1 MSQDFKSQPKN
12 PNRQAFF
19 SFRKKIVSAIFLLAF
34 GALVFGVQN
43 VRAQLVTTDPG
54 STAATVVQTSKDIMK
69 TVKDTWWNKMVKI
82 LTRAGSKAFNVTLRR
97 ALNKVAYDYATALG
111 SGDWGQQPLFQA
123 RNWGDYFS
131 DIGDEAAGEFIEGFA
146 NDFSEENAKL
156 TKELNTQEVNA
167 HNDRANCLKACEES
181 AGSGALM
188 GGDYSQLL
196 AQCQSG
202 CMSAYDA
209 TMGPIKEKEKSL
221 GQNNRPIA
229 TCQPSS
235 IDVKLKIALG
245 LAQVNRPAAP
255 NCSATEMIN
264 NWGKLADNYPDKLKS
279 FSSPDYLAKTLP
291 NIFNP
296 VSNDLGIA
304 LTLRSDLLS
313 KQAEKDA
320 NAKLQASIGQGY
332 TDKRNIAGN
341 LISIPNKSRMDTEAS
356 GQMYAENFGQYT
368 GDAFIDAANI
378 FINQAALTAWNKL
391 MASLAEKAKKGN
403 DKDKDD
409 PCASNLNSEACLFC
423 TKNPN
428 DPSCR
433 KTTKVAGCNPLTDPS
448 CAPVSYA
455 EGNVQEAASVLIK
468 PSFTTQADYDILPSL
483 STCVDPNNPGP
494 TECVIDE
501 RFLQAVTEKKTVAEA
516 IKDNFLNKTWLLSG
530 NSKDYNS
537 YNIRNISILRKY
549 RILPVGWE
557 EAANK
562 IAKLNKKA
570 SLMDLVSCFNPNDEY
585 NEFGSQ
591 FDVRDQAWCEG
602 LVDPN
607 WVLKAPLNYCR
618 KQGSGGQIRDLQIV
632 PGQSGQGAISD
643 LPSSLI
649 VSRADEYC
657 ADEQSCIKEKADGS
671 CEAYGYCNT
680 EKRTWS
686 FGQDACEPI
695 YNTCQTF
702 TKANGSSVSYLKN
715 TLDYGTCNADNAG
728 CQAYS
733 WFGSYNSS
741 NGQVAWDIAKQ
752 IYLNDKAGVCSANEE
767 GCTALYRVKPS
778 WGSNLIMNANFDND
792 QIGDTSDDLAQCTTL
807 GSHLNDWYFRSMSSS
822 ANNCNAEIFDASGL
836 SVNGK
841 ALKLSAQSGDIGI
854 YSGDNHSLL
863 PDDFSFLSGQSYT
876 FSADVYLVSSSGVS
890 LWIGDDAAIPSN
902 AASTSQKGSWQ
913 HLSFT
918 RSALD
923 NINDPEFAVRGEA
936 ESGSVEFYIKN
947 LKFELSDFDTGYR
960 LYGAYK
966 VYEKVLPPYLE
977 AACYVNA
984 GSGVSDYTLKP
995 NAPSICS
1002 TFARKCNKNEAG
1014 CELYSSLD
1022 NFAIP
1027 AQTVPADYCP
1037 GECLGYDTY
1046 VSKQSYF
1053 NSPAAENL
1061 IPRTAR
1067 TCTAASVGCSEFTN
1081 LDETARGGE
1090 NKEYYSFLKQCIKPD
1105 PNACGDFYVWQNG
1118 NESGY
1123 QLQALSLK
1131 IDTADQDPYTVEDD
1145 SAACSETVYNSLPGD
1160 PNYNPDCRQFYNKA
1174 GNVSYHLISKT
1185 VSCSDECKTFRMSE
1199 KNIDATIVNQAACNA
1214 SNQSWD
1220 AVNNVCYSCLSGG
1233 QWDAGQ
1239 QACLYKAIPSE
1250 GTKCSAQENGC
1261 REFNGNR
1268 GNNLRLIQ
1276 TYDFEN
1282 GISPWE
1288 TDDATATSSPD
1299 SNNKD
1304 GSSIKI
1310 DPSGM
1315 GGIKTTLGYIINS
1328 QASYVIKFLAKAENT
1343 TKMRISLSNNDGGV
1357 SVFGPANPDS
1367 LELKGDNSWHSY
1379 QINLNVLN
1387 HEVSSEEYLL
1397 LEVDNIVKLDNV
1409 VLQEISDKYYL
1420 IARSSAI
1427 PDICYYDMLDK
1438 FQGADY
1444 NLGCS
1449 AYADRN
1455 GVQHNLHQ
1463 FSRLCQ
1469 DSAVGCEM
1477 MINTYNYSP
1486 YNSRLFND
1494 LNDNK
1499 VCDSNEPDCVKVK
1512 QDGIV
1517 YAVFDKSKQCNSA
1530 DQGCSLFG
1538 QAQKQGV
1545 TWYFNN
1551 VYKKNNPDSY
1561 DQSLC
1566 RSGDVGCAKWSDD
1579 NGGESYFK
1587 DPGLNACVYRNA
1599 ASGSGKD
1606 WFRIPVKRCDLND
1619 DGQIKNVSG
1628 ANESA
1633 GSLCFSDTDCS
1644 DGHKCLVDNNDYSC
1658 SSSYLKT
1665 IGYGGVNNRIPTPD
1679 GSAGLCEATA
1689 SGCTEYIDPVSKFSS
1704 NLVINPN
1711 FEDTNGD
1718 GKIGDGWTTYTYGSE
1733 IFYKQRISIQ
1743 AGRLYKFYF
1752 SNPVNNFAINFKCDE
1767 DFRALGPDNQF
1778 SGPQKSSKV
1787 LANSPLL
1794 FLSPINNTCEIREGK
1809 ADRSFELK
1817 EAIVSYQKQNE
1828 VDQKSCNGI
1837 VNFENGCVL
1846 FNERSQSGSK
1856 PSSLLGAWDAG
1867 ASRDKNSP
1875 AACGTT
1881 TVSNVSQSC
1890 EDTCYPL
1897 ADISFNTCN
1906 TNKLIKVRPDRTCGA
1921 WLDCSSYAIDPE
1933 TKEKTCY
1940 AVSQCDR
1947 LDDKKECASFVK
1959 AAATSTSI
1967 HSFSFGSDKNS
1978 TGYSLLDKYYLPN
1991 MKEVG
1996 SDIGWHVDFE
2006 SKATPLSCR
2015 KLNTSNTFGTCVF
2028 DKNINTDSIV
2038 SEPENAPTDYPAHGT
2053 GYLKV
2058 LSFYQISPM
2067 PGASC
2072 IPVVKGQDYYLNY
2085 LVNTKNSGIKAKII
2099 IGKCSDNTPGG
2110 SLTSYLAEAP
2120 DGWERK
2126 VNKISIPS
2134 NFNSDGIRIFLTSDA
2149 LDGSAPDYKE
2159 NYVYFDDLN
2168 IEPVLKVGSG
2178 ANDYIAKECRLYP
2191 SNDSLTCLSR
2201 GENVISDG
2209 LYGYCLEH
2217 DKNNKNVCLLWYPL
2231 DSISAGVN
2239 RNNKISGYKGT
2250 FPLNYCTEM
2259 NGNFNLLENRK
2270 TVFMGCFTHNTG
2282 DNWNRCYLNSPAGGT
2297 LHAITSGSTAA
2308 KEVGDFSW
2316 ACNVGNTGS
2325 DASSIFYNQDSDIA
2339 SLCGNN
2345 DYWIFKRQIGGKA
2358 ATFCVPTFYNGWPS
2372 STITTDYP
2380 YVGQENVVAEKPTS
2394 QEFSCN
2400 SGTDSFS
2407 MSEGWWPYNG
2417 MNNKGNVD
2425 ESKNIENPIR
2435 VWDNIAKPR
2444 DPRDLKFAPLSNN
2457 DKESNY
2463 DLVCNKF
2470 TQLVD
2475 LNGYNM
2481 SWVDRLSKNSAYPT
2495 STPDFFKYGANTYKN
2510 APYNLI
2516 GYGRNRESIPFG
2528 AAILPANVDIFG
2540 LTAIKFRDQYSEK
2553 NQEDILAGRPY
2564 GCVGSGCSNI
2574 GSCSLNPNVFCL
2586 LAQEQDGKGYLAS
2599 RSCYGGA
2606 YGKCEPIWQKP
2617 LQVSGVGTVQKDY
2630 ENILK
2635 TLFIKSYAAYDLSGG
2650 TYNYGSYN
2658 FNHSQMA
2665 PSADRIPLCPSTTG
2679 RPADN
2684 SDSFCA
2690 VTPVIENAMI
2700 SSNSNP
2706 VSVPSSGVVNIASAG
2721 VYRLDFNTTIDKE
2734 QQPLR
2739 DIYIDWDD
2747 GNIQVINNQDS
2758 RPSPASPH
2766 RIYHYYSTTGNK
2778 TLKLAVYDNWGIY
2791 INAFAQPIKVEEV
2804 SNSTLLNIV
2813 E

>member
-1 MSQDFKSQPKN
+1 MSQDLKSQPKN
-12 PNRQAFF
+12 INRQAFF
-19 SFRKKIVSAIFLLAF
+19 SFRKKIIATIFLLTF
-34 GALVFGVQN
+34 GALIFGTQN
-43 VRAQLVTTDPG
+43 VKAQTVVTDPPG
-54 STAATVVQTSKDIMK
+54 LVAKITQ
-69 TVKDTWWNKMVKI
+69 TVKDVGREIKTFWKDKLSDI
-82 LTRAGSKAFNVTLRR
+82 LKRAGSKAFQVTLRR

-123 RNWGDYFS
+123 RNWGDYFA
-131 DIGDEAAGEFIEGFA
+131 DIGNEAAGAFIEEFA
-146 NDFSEENAKL
+146 NDFSEESS
-156 TKELNTQEVNA
+156 KEQKEIG
-167 HNDRANCLKACEES
+167 KAES
-181 AGSGALM
+181 AAYDNQQKCLEACPLVPPKVTGVDEDDNPIYEDKTTAV
-188 GGDYSQLL
+188 
-196 AQCQSG
+196 ANCQSG
-202 CMSAYDA
+202 CNKQYK
-209 TMGPIKEKEKSL
+209 TEMGPVNEKKKAIETSR
-221 GQNNRPIA
+221 RPIA

-264 NWGKLADNYPDKLKS
+264 NWKTAADKYAD
-279 FSSPDYLAKTLP
+279 FSDPDYLNKTLP

-341 LISIPNKSRMDTEAS
+341 LISIPNKSRLDTEAS
-356 GQMYAENFGQYT
+356 GQMYADNFGKYT

-391 MASLAEKAKKGN
+391 MASLAEKAKKGDSN
-403 DKDKDD
+403 NPTNNPGKI
-409 PCASNLNSEACLFC
+409 ASGDGSDSSGTGGKSVN
-423 TKNPN
+423 
-428 DPSCR
+428 
-433 KTTKVAGCNPLTDPS
+433 CNPVTDPS
-448 CAPVSYA
+448 CAPVSYG
-455 EGNVQEAASVLIK
+455 EGNIQEAASVLIK

-516 IKDNFLNKTWLLSG
+516 IKENFLNKTWLLSG
-530 NSKDYNS
+530 DSKDSNS

-570 SLMDLVSCFNPNDEY
+570 SLMDLVSCFDPNDEY

-632 PGQSGQGAISD
+632 PGQSGQGAIPD

-649 VSRADEYC
+649 ISRADEYC

-686 FGQDACEPI
+686 FGQDSCEPI

-702 TKANGSSVSYLKN
+702 TKTNGSSVSYLKN
-715 TLDYGTCNADNAG
+715 TLDYGTCNADNSG

-733 WFGSYNSS
+733 WFGVYNS
-741 NGQVAWDIAKQ
+741 NTGQVAWDIAKH
-752 IYLNDKAGVCSANEE
+752 IYLNDKAGICSANEE

-778 WGSNLIMNANFDND
+778 WGANLIMNANFDND
-792 QIGDTSDDLAQCTTL
+792 QIGDTPTNPEQCSTL
-807 GSHLNDWYFRSMSSS
+807 GSYLNDWYFRSMGS
-822 ANNCNAEIFDASGL
+822 ASNCNAEVFDASGL

-854 YSGDNHSLL
+854 YSGDNHSFL

-876 FSADVYLVSSSGVS
+876 FSADVYLLVSSGVS
-890 LWIGDDAAIPSN
+890 LWIGDDASVPVN
-902 AASTSQKGSWQ
+902 AASTTQKGSWQ

-918 RSALD
+918 RSASD
-923 NINDPEFAVRGEA
+923 NINDPEFAIRGEA
-936 ESGSVEFYIKN
+936 EAGQVEFYIKN
-947 LKFELSDFDTGYR
+947 LKFELSDFDTGYK

-1002 TFARKCNKNEAG
+1002 NFARKCNKNEAG

-1061 IPRTAR
+1061 IPKTAR

-1081 LDETARGGE
+1081 LDETAQGGE

-1131 IDTADQDPYTVEDD
+1131 VGADSHPYTVEND
-1145 SAACSETVYNSLPGD
+1145 SSACSEAIYNSLPGD
-1160 PNYNPDCRQFYNKA
+1160 PSYNPDCRQFYNKA
-1174 GNVSYHLISKT
+1174 GNVSYHLMSKT

-1199 KNIDATIVNQAACNA
+1199 KNIDATVLNQAACNA

-1233 QWDAGQ
+1233 TWDNNQ

-1250 GTKCSAQENGC
+1250 GTKCGAQDNGC

-1268 GNNLRLIQ
+1268 GNNLYLVQ

-1282 GISPWE
+1282 GLSAWE
-1288 TDDATATSSPD
+1288 EDDATATSSPD

-1304 GSSIKI
+1304 GSSVKI

-1315 GGIKTTLGYIINS
+1315 GGIKTTLGFSINS
-1328 QASYVIKFLAKAENT
+1328 NASYVIKFLAKAENN
-1343 TKMRISLSNNDGGV
+1343 TKMRISLSNDNGGV
-1357 SVFGPANPDS
+1357 SVFGPANPNS
-1367 LELKGDNSWHSY
+1367 LELNGDNSWHAY
-1379 QINLNVLN
+1379 QVNLNVLN

-1397 LEVDNIVKLDNV
+1397 LEVDNIAKLDNI

-1420 IARSSAI
+1420 IARSSSI

-1449 AYADRN
+1449 AYSDRN
-1455 GVQHNLHQ
+1455 SVQHNLHQ

-1499 VCDSNEPDCVKVK
+1499 ICDNNEPDCVKVK
-1512 QDGIV
+1512 QDSIM

-1530 DQGCSLFG
+1530 DQGCALFG
-1538 QAQKQGV
+1538 QAQKQGLN
-1545 TWYFNN
+1545 WYFNN
-1551 VYKKNNPDSY
+1551 VYKKNNPDNY

-1566 RSGDVGCAKWSDD
+1566 RSGDVGCTKWLDD
-1579 NGGESYFK
+1579 NGSESYFK

-1599 ASGSGKD
+1599 ANGSGKD

-1644 DGHKCLVDNNDYSC
+1644 NDHKCLVDNNDYSC
-1658 SSSYLKT
+1658 NSSYLKT

-1718 GKIGDGWTTYTYGSE
+1718 GVAGDGWTAYTVFGGGSL
-1733 IFYKQRISIQ
+1733 YKQTVNIQ

-1752 SNPVNNFAINFKCDE
+1752 SNPENNFAIIFNCTN
-1767 DFRALGPDNQF
+1767 DFRVLGSDNQF
-1778 SGPQKSSKV
+1778 GSPIKSLKV
-1787 LANSPLL
+1787 LANNPLL
-1794 FLSPINNTCEIREGK
+1794 FLSPINNTCEVKEGK
-1809 ADRSFELK
+1809 SDRSFELK

-1828 VDQKSCNGI
+1828 VDQKSCNGV
-1837 VNFENGCVL
+1837 VNFENGCIL
-1846 FNERSQSGSK
+1846 FNERSQAGSK
-1856 PSSLLGAWDAG
+1856 PLSLLGAWNAS

-1875 AACGTT
+1875 ATCGTT
-1881 TVSNVSQSC
+1881 TIPNVNQSC
-1890 EDTCYPL
+1890 EENRCYEDE
-1897 ADISFNTCN
+1897 DISFNTCN
-1906 TNKLIKVRPDRTCGA
+1906 ANKLIKVRPDRTCGA
-1921 WLDCSSYAIDPE
+1921 WLDCSSYAIDPD

-1947 LDDKKECASFVK
+1947 LDDKKECASFIK
-1959 AAATSTSI
+1959 AAATSTAI
-1967 HSFSFGSDKNS
+1967 HNFSFGSDKNS
-1978 TGYSLLDKYYLPN
+1978 TGYSVLNKYYLPN

-2015 KLNTSNTFGTCVF
+2015 KLNSASNSFENCIF
-2028 DKNINTDSIV
+2028 DKNINVDSIV
-2038 SEPENAPTDYPAHGT
+2038 SEPSGAPTDYPANGT

-2067 PGASC
+2067 PGGSC

-2085 LVNTKNSGIKAKII
+2085 LVNTKNSGAKAKII
-2099 IGKCSDNTPGG
+2099 VEKCSGG
-2110 SLTSYLAEAP
+2110 GVVTFKTESP
-2120 DGWERK
+2120 DGWERR
-2126 VNKISIPS
+2126 VNKISLPS
-2134 NFNSDGIRIFLTSDA
+2134 DFSADGIKIFLSSDA
-2149 LDGSAPDYKE
+2149 LDGTSPEYKE

-2168 IEPVLKVGSG
+2168 IEPVLKIGSG
-2178 ANDYIAKECRLYP
+2178 ENDYVAKECRLYP
-2191 SNDSLTCLSR
+2191 GNDSLTCLSR

-2239 RNNKISGYKGT
+2239 RNNKISGYKGI

-2259 NGNFNLLENRK
+2259 NGNFNLLENRQ
-2270 TVFMGCFTHNTG
+2270 TVFMGCFTHPSGG
-2282 DNWNRCYLNSPAGGT
+2282 DWNRCFVRSPQGGGSSSFIAAG
-2297 LHAITSGSTAA
+2297 SNAA

-2316 ACNVGNTGS
+2316 ACNVGDTGS
-2325 DASSIFYNQDSDIA
+2325 DATSIYYNQSTEI
-2339 SLCGNN
+2339 SNTCGSS
-2345 DYWIFKRQIGGKA
+2345 DYWVFKRQLGGQA
-2358 ATFCVPTFYNGWPS
+2358 ATFCVPAFYNGWPGGAVG
-2372 STITTDYP
+2372 TNYP
-2380 YVGQENVVAEKPTS
+2380 YLGQENLLAEKPRAE
-2394 QEFSCN
+2394 EFSCN
-2400 SGTDSFS
+2400 SATDSFS

-2417 MNNKGNVD
+2417 MHSKGNID

-2435 VWDNIAKPR
+2435 VWDNLLKPR
-2444 DPRDLKFAPLSNN
+2444 DARDLKFVPLSNN
-2457 DKESNY
+2457 EPESNY
-2463 DLVCNKF
+2463 NLVCNKF

-2475 LNGYNM
+2475 VNGYNM
-2481 SWVDRLSKNSAYPT
+2481 AWVDRLSKNSLYPT
-2495 STPDFFKYGANTYKN
+2495 STTDFFKYGSSAYKD
-2510 APYNLI
+2510 APYGLV

-2528 AAILPANVDIFG
+2528 AAILPANLDIFG
-2540 LTAIKFRDQYSEK
+2540 LTAVKFRDQYSEK
-2553 NQEDILAGRPY
+2553 NQDDILAGRPY
-2564 GCVGSGCSNI
+2564 GCIGTGCNNI
-2574 GSCSLNPNVFCL
+2574 GYCSLDPNVFCL
-2586 LAQEQDGKGYLAS
+2586 LAEEPAGQSYLAS
-2599 RSCYGGA
+2599 RSCYSGS
-2606 YGKCEPIWQKP
+2606 YGTCKP
-2617 LQVSGVGTVQKDY
+2617 LWTKPLGVYGVGTVQKDY

-2635 TLFIKSYAAYDLSGG
+2635 TLFIKSYSSYDLNGETYGYG
-2650 TYNYGSYN
+2650 TYN
-2658 FNHSQMA
+2658 FNHSQAA
-2665 PSADRIPLCPSTTG
+2665 PSGDRIALCAGNT
-2679 RPADN
+2679 RPVD
-2684 SDSFCA
+2684 SGDSFCA
-2690 VTPVIENAMI
+2690 VKPIIEKVKI
-2700 SSNSNP
+2700 SSNNNP
-2706 VSVPSSGVVNIASAG
+2706 IDVPSSGIINVANVG
-2721 VYRLDFNTTIDKE
+2721 VYRLDFNTKIDKE

-2739 DIYIDWDD
+2739 NIYINWGD
-2747 GNIQVINNQDS
+2747 GNIQMINNQDS
-2758 RPSPASPH
+2758 RPSEASPH
-2766 RIYHYYSTTGNK
+2766 RIYHYYATTGNK
-2778 TLKLAVYDNWGIY
+2778 TLRLSVYDNWGIFN
-2791 INAFAQPIKVEEV
+2791 NAFTNTITEEEISSSAFV
-2804 SNSTLLNIV
+2804 GQDLT